1 MKKKREA
8 GEKRDQIAAQRDEER
23 ALEEILE
30 QRRLEGS
37 SLQLE
42 VVRTVLERVV
52 HERIAQGKGVKGFKE
67 KKNVSGWSIEEMK
80 ETPNVAVE
88 EDTEEM

>member
-1 MKKKREA
+1 M
-8 GEKRDQIAAQRDEER
+8 AAQRDEER
-23 ALEEILE
+23 TLEDILE

-52 HERIAQGKGVKGFKE
+52 L
-67 KKNVSGWSIEEMK
+67 
-80 ETPNVAVE
+80 
-88 EDTEEM
+88 